1 MLSIEERRAKWIG
14 LFADQQSSGLTVTAW
29 CREHGIEKNT
39 FYGWRKRLHGT
50 SSEDAGSFVRLAVCT
65 EPAAEVGSEP
75 AACGLRLSVGG
86 TVVLIEAGFDR
97 RLLSDVLDVL
107 ESRGC

>member
-65 EPAAEVGSEP
+65 ELAAEVASEP
-75 AACGLRLSVGG
+75 AARGLRLSVGQACIW
-86 TVVLIEAGFDR
+86 LEAGFDR

-107 ESRGC
+107 ESRAC